1 MQKLIFTAMSTPMTL
16 LIMAAG
22 SGSRY
27 GKLKQFDPLG
37 PHGEFLM
44 EFAMYDALAAGF
56 NHIVIITKPDQV
68 DFLSTYLKPRIPTT
82 VSLSVLPQEIKDIP
96 INTEIWKRRKKPWG
110 TAHAIWAARNV
121 ISNPFIVINADDFYG
136 AAAFKKAALFIQ
148 NNPRED
154 FFALIAYS
162 LQNTLSENG
171 TVSRGICE
179 IKNNVLIRIT
189 EKQQLTQLN
198 GTITDLISG
207 EQYAGTTLVSMNFWI
222 CRPSIFVPIES
233 EFIRFLQEEES
244 ALREELFI
252 PTIIQHMVTTKQIQV
267 KNEVTHSKWFG
278 ITYEEDRLEAVTRLE
293 ALCSNDSYPSPL
305 WT

>member
-1 MQKLIFTAMSTPMTL
+1 MQKLTFTAMSTPMTL

-44 EFAMYDALAAGF
+44 EFAIYDAIAAGF
-56 NHIVIITKPDQV
+56 NHIVIITKPDRV
-68 DFLSTYLKPRIPTT
+68 YFSKIPAT
-82 VSLSVLPQEIKDIP
+82 VSFSVLPQEIKDIP
-96 INTEIWKRRKKPWG
+96 IHTEIWKQRKKPWG
-110 TAHAIWAARNV
+110 TAHAIWAARNA

-136 AAAFKKAALFIQ
+136 AAAFLKAAHFIQ

-179 IKNNVLIRIT
+179 IKNNVLVRIT
-189 EKQQLTQLN
+189 EKQQLAQLH
-198 GTITDLISG
+198 GAITDLISG
-207 EQYAGTTLVSMNFWI
+207 EHYSGTTLVSMNFWI
-222 CRPSIFVPIES
+222 CRPSIFVPIEL
-233 EFIRFLQEEES
+233 EFVRFLQEEER
-244 ALREELFI
+244 ALQEELFI

-278 ITYEEDRLEAVTRLE
+278 ITYEKDRLEAVRRLKV
-293 ALCSNDSYPSPL
+293 LCSNGSYPSPL
-305 WT
+305 WM